1 MTGAY
6 SAEESELNRAD
17 DDIIINA
24 NAQHER
30 VIVFMLFFF
39 NIKLTKSLK
48 IASAAAILKKV
59 NYSAVLQMTA

>member
-1 MTGAY
+1 
-6 SAEESELNRAD
+6 
-17 DDIIINA
+17 
-24 NAQHER
+24 
-30 VIVFMLFFF
+30 MLFFF